1 MKTRVTKLLCTTVA
15 GLLLASPA
23 LARGQADE
31 DVLIP
36 SPRAPGAVPR
46 TMVVSTSGPGS
57 LGLGRLPPAAYGI
70 PPHLVEK
77 LGVPRELAQR
87 IQDLTYESNEALI
100 PLEADLKRAQLRLER
115 QLQAASPDERA
126 VLTQSEEVGR
136 AETAVR
142 RNRLTLM
149 VQVKKLLGPDLW
161 QKLEAELGSTRF
173 QKHVEILRGPHGES
187 AEPRP
192 GMPLPRKP

>member
-1 MKTRVTKLLCTTVA
+1 MKTRVSKLLSTTVA
-15 GLLLASPA
+15 ALLLAAPA
-23 LARGQADE
+23 LAREQAEDE
-31 DVLIP
+31 DVLIQGP
-36 SPRAPGAVPR
+36 GPGGPTRTLMLSGGPGAMPL
-46 TMVVSTSGPGS
+46 GS
-57 LGLGRLPPAAYGI
+57 LPAPAYGI

-87 IQDLTYESNEALI
+87 IQDLTFESNEALI

-115 QLQAASPDERA
+115 LLRAITVDESGI
-126 VLTQSEEVGR
+126 LKQSEEVGR

-149 VQVKKLLGPDLW
+149 VQIKKLLGPDLW
-161 QKLEAELGSTRF
+161 QKLEAEMGPMR
-173 QKHVEILRGPHGES
+173 VEKRLKILRGPPGEE

-192 GMPLPRKP
+192 GVMPLPRKP